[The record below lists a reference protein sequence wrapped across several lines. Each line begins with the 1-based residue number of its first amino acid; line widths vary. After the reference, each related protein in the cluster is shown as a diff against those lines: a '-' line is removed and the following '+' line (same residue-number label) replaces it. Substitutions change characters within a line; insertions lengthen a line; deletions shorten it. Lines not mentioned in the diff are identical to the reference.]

1 MKFTKFFLLA
11 LAFALVA
18 FGHAETAEAQ
28 VARMPFQKE
37 VHFAVTGCAAG
48 NQGTSYAAPKCFG
61 DVDLFAIP
69 AGLVIER
76 VYAIIDVAV
85 TGTTDFDIGDDDDP
99 DGFLDGSL
107 SLTIGTAGMY
117 GWNSKVAGAYLR
129 VQTAGATDA
138 ADIYVVP
145 NAKYYSATGKEVK
158 MDATGT
164 ATAGQVR
171 IVVEGFYAGP
181 KQP

>member
-1 MKFTKFFLLA
+1 MKFVMILIAAATLMLA
-11 LAFALVA
+11 
-18 FGHAETAEAQ
+18 GAEKAEAQ
-28 VARMPFQKE
+28 AVKQAFQKQ

-48 NQGTSYAAPKCFG
+48 NRGTSYAAPKCFG
-61 DVDLFAIP
+61 DVDVWAIP
-69 AGLVIER
+69 AGAVIEK
-76 VYAIIDVAV
+76 VYTIIDTAI
-85 TGTTDFDIGDDDDP
+85 TGTTDFDIGDDDAA

-117 GWNSKVAGAYLR
+117 GWNVKVAGSYLR

-145 NAKYYSATGKEVK
+145 NAKYYSASGKEVK
-158 MDATGT
+158 MDITGA
-164 ATAGQVR
+164 ATAGQAR
-171 IVVEGFYAGP
+171 IIVEGYFAGP

>member
-1 MKFTKFFLLA
+1 MKSMIYMVCGMAMAMFIA
-11 LAFALVA
+11 APN
-18 FGHAETAEAQ
+18 AEAQ
-28 VARMPFQKE
+28 FVKQRFTKD

-48 NQGTSYAAPKCFG
+48 NSGVSYASPKCFG
-61 DVDLFAIP
+61 DVDVWAIP
-69 AGLVIER
+69 AGVIIDH
-76 VYAIIDVAV
+76 VYLIVDVAV
-85 TGTTDFDIGDDDDP
+85 TGTTDIDIGDDDDS
-99 DGFLDGSL
+99 DGYVDGSL
-107 SLTIGTAGMY
+107 SLTIGTPGMY
-117 GWNSKVAGAYLR
+117 GYNAKTAGAYLR

-145 NAKYYSATGKEVK
+145 TAKYYSATGKEVK

-171 IVVEGFYAGP
+171 VIVEGYYVGP